1 MQRMRLA
8 LGLVLISLLA
18 LTGCVKSKI
27 LVSVKPDGSGYVV
40 LTQLTPGPEGMMF
53 SRGESD
59 NLSEKLQKVAE
70 RFGDGVTLAKSENVK
85 GKGFAAVF
93 AFTNVATLNVPIVA
107 LGPLAEMGDGDMEH
121 APAFLRQSIQFE
133 FARTNASCLT
143 VLMPAALTAIL
154 AQPAET
160 NAPSARSARRAAQ
173 AGGMLEMVAGLEID
187 VALEVKGQLLDQHA
201 AHADT
206 NHVNRFY
213 LFQLRG
219 DRLAQ
224 NSAALVSM
232 TEGPSDMGDMDAYM
246 GRILQLSGA
255 MIETNRP
262 MTLRFK

>member
-1 MQRMRLA
+1 MQRMQVA
-8 LGLVLISLLA
+8 LGLVLVGLLA

-59 NLSEKLQKVAE
+59 NLPDKLQKVAE
-70 RFGDGVTLAKSENVK
+70 RFGEGVTLAKSESVQ

-93 AFTNVATLNVPIVA
+93 AFTNVATLTVPIVA

-121 APAFLRQSIQFE
+121 APAFLRQSIQFD
-133 FARTNASCLT
+133 FSRTNASCLT
-143 VLMPAALTAIL
+143 VHMPAALTAVL

-160 NAPSARSARRAAQ
+160 NAPSARAARRAAQ
-173 AGGMLEMVAGLEID
+173 ASGMMESVAGLEID
-187 VALEVKGQLLDQHA
+187 IALEVKGQLLQQNA

-206 NHVNRFY
+206 NHLNRFL

-219 DRLAQ
+219 DRLAE
-224 NSAALVSM
+224 NPAALAAMS
-232 TEGPSDMGDMDAYM
+232 EGPSDMGDMDGYM
-246 GRILQLSGA
+246 GRFLQFSGA

-262 MTLRFK
+262 MTLRFQ

>member
-8 LGLVLISLLA
+8 LGLVLAGSLA

-40 LTQLTPGPEGMMF
+40 LTQLTPSPDGVRF

-59 NLSEKLQKVAE
+59 NLSDKLQKVAE
-70 RFGDGVTLAKSENVK
+70 RFGEGVTLAKSESVK

-93 AFTNVATLNVPIVA
+93 AFTNVAALNIPIVA

-121 APAFLRQSIQFE
+121 APAFVRQSIQFE

-143 VLMPAALTAIL
+143 VLMPAALTAAL

-160 NAPSARSARRAAQ
+160 NAPPARASRRASQ
-173 AGGMLEMVAGLEID
+173 EGGMLEEMAGLEID
-187 VALEVKGQLLDQHA
+187 VAVEVKGQLLQQNA
-201 AHADT
+201 AHAET
-206 NHVNRFY
+206 NHPNRFL
-213 LFQLRG
+213 LFQIRG

-224 NSAALVSM
+224 NPAAVASM
-232 TEGPSDMGDMDAYM
+232 SEGPSDMGDMDAFM
-246 GRILQLSGA
+246 GKFLQFSGA
-255 MIETNRP
+255 TIETNRP
-262 MTLRFK
+262 MTLRFQ